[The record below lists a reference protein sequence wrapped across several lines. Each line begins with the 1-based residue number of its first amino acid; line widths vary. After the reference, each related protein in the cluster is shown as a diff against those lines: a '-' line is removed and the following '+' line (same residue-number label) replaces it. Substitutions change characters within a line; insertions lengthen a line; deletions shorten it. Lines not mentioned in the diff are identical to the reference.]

1 MKIKLKA
8 EAKQKISA
16 LSSRTYPA
24 GWAGEIPDDVGQGW
38 IDAGLAE
45 RTDKVAADEVAADES
60 LPADDKPKGRGRRAK
75 TSAT

>member
-8 EAKQKISA
+8 EAKQKVSA

-24 GWAGEIPDDVGQGW
+24 GWVGEIADDVGQAW

-45 RTDKVAADEVAADES
+45 RTDEVAAA
-60 LPADDKPKGRGRRAK
+60 PAAEKPKDKPKGKPKGK
-75 TSAT
+75 SATAAD